1 MYVYAAINQRKNWFI
16 GGRRIR
22 RIGFMKITLPENVEM
37 IIDTLTKAG
46 YEAYA
51 VGGCVR
57 DSILGKIPKD
67 WDITTSA
74 FPDEIKGLFSRTV
87 DTGILHGTVT
97 VMVGKEGYEIT
108 TYRIDGEYEDARH
121 PKEVLFTSNLQLDLE
136 RRDFTINAMA
146 YNNQD
151 GLVDLFDGE
160 KDLENG
166 LIRCVGDAQMRFQ
179 EDALRMMRAIRFSAQ
194 LNFSMDQSVKA
205 AILSLAKNLKKV
217 SAERI
222 QAELMKI
229 LESDYPERIAELYHT
244 GLLIQFWPELSQ
256 RMDEPIQR
264 DAIIGQLRFLKE
276 SQLRLALLFFGK
288 NGGKEDAVR
297 SEKILRRMKFDNETI
312 RKVKQLS
319 FWHLVRP
326 QLQAP
331 FFRKMMCEGGADLF
345 PDYFFIQEAKVQIL
359 DEPDALILKDWI
371 QNARLIWEEILKNQ
385 DCYSIRQLAIT
396 GEDVITLGIKQ
407 GKQVGEVLNFLLLQ
421 VMEDPSKNEKEY
433 LCHQVKEFME

>member
-1 MYVYAAINQRKNWFI
+1 
-16 GGRRIR
+16 
-22 RIGFMKITLPENVEM
+22 MKITLPENVEI

-57 DSILGKIPKD
+57 DSILGKNPED

-74 FPDEIKGLFSRTV
+74 LPNEIKELFSRTV

-97 VMVGKEGYEIT
+97 VMMGKTGYEIT

-146 YNNQD
+146 YNHQN
-151 GLVDLFDGE
+151 GLIDLFHGE
-160 KDLENG
+160 EDLNNG
-166 LIRCVGDAQMRFQ
+166 IIRCVGDAQLRFK

-194 LNFSMDQSVKA
+194 LNFMMDQSVKT
-205 AILSLAKNLKKV
+205 AIISLAENLKMV

-229 LESDYPERIAELYHT
+229 LKSDHPERIGALYDT
-244 GLLIQFWPELSQ
+244 GLLIQFWPELAL
-256 RMDEPIQR
+256 RMERPSEL
-264 DAIIGQLRFLKE
+264 DALLKQLKFLKQP
-276 SQLRLALLFFGK
+276 QLRLSLLFLGDY
-288 NGGKEDAVR
+288 GGKEDANR

-312 RKVKQLS
+312 RKVRQLS
-319 FWHLVRP
+319 YWHLSRP
-326 QLQAP
+326 QLQASNI
-331 FFRKMMCEGGADLF
+331 RKMMCEGGADLF
-345 PDYFFIQEAKVQIL
+345 PDYFFLQEAKVEVL
-359 DEPDALILKDWI
+359 KEPDACCL
-371 QNARLIWEEILKNQ
+371 QNWVQGARAIWEQILTNQ
-385 DCYSIRQLAIT
+385 DCFSIRQLAIK
-396 GEDVITLGIKQ
+396 GEDVIKMGVKQ
-407 GKQVGEVLNFLLLQ
+407 GKQVGEVLNFLLEQ
-421 VMEDPSKNEKEY
+421 VLKDPSKNEKEY

>member
-22 RIGFMKITLPENVEM
+22 RIGFMKITLPDNVEM

-57 DSILGKIPKD
+57 DSILGKNPKD

-74 FPDEIKGLFSRTV
+74 FPNEIKVLFPRTI

-121 PKEVLFTSNLQLDLE
+121 PKEVLFTSNLKLDLE

-146 YNNQD
+146 YNHQD
-151 GLVDLFDGE
+151 GLVDLFNGE
-160 KDLENG
+160 EDLENG
-166 LIRCVGDAQMRFQ
+166 RLRCVGDAQMRFQ

-194 LNFSMDQSVKA
+194 LNFSMDQSVNN
-205 AILSLAKNLKKV
+205 AILSLAENLKKV
-217 SAERI
+217 SSERI

-229 LESDYPERIAELYHT
+229 LESDYPERITELYHT
-244 GLLIQFWPELSQ
+244 RLLIQFWPELAQ
-256 RMDEPIQR
+256 QMDQPFEL
-264 DAIIGQLRFLKE
+264 DAIIAQLKILKQP
-276 SQLRLALLFFGK
+276 QLRLALLFLGK
-288 NGGKEDAVR
+288 TGGKEDANR

-319 FWHLVRP
+319 YWHLVRP
-326 QLQAP
+326 ELEASY
-331 FFRKMMCEGGADLF
+331 FRKMMCEGGADLF
-345 PDYFFIQEAKVQIL
+345 PDYFFIQEAKVQVL
-359 DEPDALILKDWI
+359 DEKNALCLKSWI
-371 QNARLIWEEILKNQ
+371 QGARIIWEEILNNQ

-396 GEDVITLGIKQ
+396 GEDVIALGIKQ
-407 GKQVGEVLNFLLLQ
+407 GKQVGEVLNFLLQQ
-421 VMEDPSKNEKEY
+421 VMKDPSKNEKEY